1 MVWVMAAIKPTAE
14 TTHFAPFQ
22 ETLFAYL
29 FNKHIFDASLVLGT
43 TLSTKK
49 IR

>member
-1 MVWVMAAIKPTAE
+1 MVWVMEAIKPTAE
-14 TTHFAPFQ
+14 TIYFGPFQ
-22 ETLFAYL
+22 EILFAYL
-29 FNKHIFDASLVLGT
+29 FNKHVFDASLVPGT